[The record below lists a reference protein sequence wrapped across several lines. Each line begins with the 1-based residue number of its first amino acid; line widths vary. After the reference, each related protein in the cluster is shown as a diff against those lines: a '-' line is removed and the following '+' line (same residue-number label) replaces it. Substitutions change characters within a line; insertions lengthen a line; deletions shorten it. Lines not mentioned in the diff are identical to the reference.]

1 MPGSCNDINDLQSSP
16 LFTKLSYGES
26 PPSVTFQTNSG
37 TYNMGYYFVDGI
49 FPKWPT
55 FMKLIQSPP
64 GKKELQFRNAP
75 VAARK
80 YVGQAF
86 SILQAQFPIEI

>member
-26 PPSVTFQTNSG
+26 PPSVTFQTNSR

-55 FMKLIQSPP
+55 FMKLIQSPR
-64 GKKELQFRNAP
+64 GKKELQS
-75 VAARK
+75 VM
-80 YVGQAF
+80 
-86 SILQAQFPIEI
+86 LQWRLENMWSEHLGFYNPNF